1 MIRIKFLEYLILAVL
16 ALFIASCSPTVA
28 TSAPTDRAAA
38 SPTAPAEAASATP
51 TQAAAAASPT
61 PPADEEPSGSPSTPT
76 AGLEAGALTGAVR
89 FVVVPEESEARYRVR
104 EQLAGVSLPSDA
116 VGVTQAISG
125 TVVINPDGSIDASQ
139 SRFVVDLS
147 TLRSDESRRDNFL
160 RQNTLL
166 TNQYPNAV
174 FVPAQVSG
182 LPAEIPESGEVSF
195 TLTGDLTLLDVTR
208 SVDWDL
214 TARIEGDKVIGQATT
229 SFTFDDFNLVQ
240 PRVQSVLS
248 VEDMIRLEADVT
260 LQRAED

>member
-1 MIRIKFLEYLILAVL
+1 MIRIKFVLYLAF
-16 ALFIASCSPTVA
+16 ALLVFFAASCSPTAA
-28 TSAPTDRAAA
+28 TSAPTDRVVP
-38 SPTAPAEAASATP
+38 SPTAPAEPAMATP
-51 TQAAAAASPT
+51 TEPAAVASPT
-61 PPADEEPSGSPSTPT
+61 PPPDEEPAGAPSTPT
-76 AGLEAGALTGAVR
+76 PAPEATALSGSVR

-125 TVVINPDGSIDASQ
+125 TVVINLDGSIDAAQ

-166 TNQYPNAV
+166 TDQYPNAM

-182 LPAEIPESGEVSF
+182 IPAEIPESGEVSF
-195 TLTGDLTLLDVTR
+195 TLTGDLTLLEVTR
-208 SVDWDL
+208 PVDWDV
-214 TARIEGDKVIGQATT
+214 TARIEGDRVIGQATT
-229 SFTFDDFNLVQ
+229 IITFDDFNLVQ

-248 VEDMIRLEADVT
+248 VEDTIRLEADVT